1 MIASRQL
8 ANTETVAFM
17 AVLAVKFCLSIEKTI
32 ETVKK

>member
-8 ANTETVAFM
+8 AKTEIVAFM
-17 AVLAVKFCLSIEKTI
+17 AVLTVKFCLSTEKTI